1 MGTSSRTIAVIAA
14 ISTIWPNAA
23 LPQGSAG
30 TIGTGTNV
38 AGTTATTGARA
49 AAGATAPAPAQGGLQ
64 FDIGVSSKLTVDDN
78 FQLKQTSTGTSTIWD
93 NRVDL
98 NLSSVTGVQDFSLNG
113 SGVFRYADIPGRS
126 ISGFEDPTIRLRYRL
141 DGVNSRLTL
150 TGRYRFVDREFLDPF
165 QIEQE
170 ETNFNGLYAGGGT
183 VTFKNAALNYVTGIN
198 DPLTFTLDLGHDEK
212 DYDSTAVA
220 SNPRLFDTESD
231 SIDANVS
238 MKVSPLTSLRLSAG
252 LTDYSA
258 NDPNQTR
265 RKTTDYAI
273 GVVQD
278 INPVLVL
285 DAQVGYTE
293 VETDTVLG
301 TRRRDGATGAVTL
314 TQTLPNG
321 SVFAAL
327 DSALNQNG
335 TRTTLRFGRDL
346 QLPLGN
352 LRASVGGTKTP
363 GGDTYV
369 VATVAYSRQLKSSDI
384 TVSLNRAVSTNN
396 INEDVLDT
404 RLTVGYGYE
413 IDANSRINLALNWGR
428 SESAGIGAAPTI
440 ERTTLRASYSRDLT
454 QDWAMTGGV
463 QLRKRTDS
471 TPGVGDADSNSVFLS
486 LDRTFNFRP

>member
-1 MGTSSRTIAVIAA
+1 MGTSSKTIAAIAA

-30 TIGTGTNV
+30 AIGTGTNV
-38 AGTTATTGARA
+38 AGTTASTGTNTVTATTA
-49 AAGATAPAPAQGGLQ
+49 ATPAQGGLT
-64 FDIGVSSKLTVDDN
+64 FDIGIGSKLSVDDN
-78 FQLKQTSTGTSTIWD
+78 FQLKQTSPGTSTVWD
-93 NRVDL
+93 NRLDF
-98 NLSSVTGVQDFSLNG
+98 NLGSVTGVQDFSLTG

-126 ISGFEDPTIRLRYRL
+126 ISGFEDPTVRLRYRL
-141 DGVNSRLTL
+141 DGVNSQLTL
-150 TGRYRFVDREFLDPF
+150 TGRYRHVDREFLDPF

-183 VTFKNAALNYVTGIN
+183 VTFKNAALGYVIGIN
-198 DPLTFTLDLGHDEK
+198 DPLTFTLNLSHDEK
-212 DYDSTAVA
+212 DYDATAVA

-231 SIDANVS
+231 SIDANVA
-238 MKVSPLTSLRLSAG
+238 MKLSPVTSLRFSAG

-258 NDPNQTR
+258 NDLVQTQR
-265 RKTTDYAI
+265 QTTDFAV
-273 GVVQD
+273 GVVRD

-293 VETDTVLG
+293 VETDTIFG
-301 TRRRDGATGAVTL
+301 TTRRDGATGAVTL

-321 SVFAAL
+321 SIFGSL
-327 DSALNQNG
+327 DSTLNQNG
-335 TRTTLRFGRDL
+335 SRTTLRFGRDL

-369 VATVAYSRQLKSSDI
+369 VATVAYDRQLKTSDI
-384 TVSLNRAVSTNN
+384 SVSLNRSVSTNN
-396 INEDVLDT
+396 VNEDVLDT

-413 IDANSRINLALNWGR
+413 IDANSRFDLALNWGR

-463 QLRKRTDS
+463 QLRYRNDS
-471 TPGVGDADSNSVFLS
+471 TPGVGDAQSNSVFLS

>member
-30 TIGTGTNV
+30 AIGTGTTGT
-38 AGTTATTGARA
+38 AATTGTTAGTMATGTA
-49 AAGATAPAPAQGGLQ
+49 APARGGLQ
-64 FDIGVSSKLTVDDN
+64 FDIGISSKLTVDDN
-78 FQLKQTSTGTSTIWD
+78 FQLQTTSSGTSTIWD
-93 NRVDL
+93 NRLDFD
-98 NLSSVTGVQDFSLNG
+98 LSSVTGVQDFSLTG

-126 ISGFEDPTIRLRYRL
+126 ISGFEDPTVRLRYRR
-141 DGVNSRLTL
+141 DGVNSQMTL
-150 TGRYRFVDREFLDPF
+150 TGRFRHVDREFLDPF

-170 ETNFNGLYAGGGT
+170 ETNFNGFYAGGGT

-198 DPLTFTLDLGHDEK
+198 DPLTFTLDLAHDEK
-212 DYDSTAVA
+212 DYDAAAIA
-220 SNPRLFDTESD
+220 SNIRLFDTETD
-231 SIDANVS
+231 SIDANVA
-238 MKVSPLTSLRLSAG
+238 MKLSPVTSLRFSAG

-258 NDPNQTR
+258 EDTNRTERQ
-265 RKTTDYAI
+265 TTDYAI

-293 VETDTVLG
+293 VETDTILG
-301 TRRRDGATGAVTL
+301 TTRRDGTTGAVTL

-321 SVFAAL
+321 SAFASL
-327 DSALNQNG
+327 DSTLNQNG

-352 LRASVGGTKTP
+352 LSASVGGIKTP

-369 VATVAYSRQLKSSDI
+369 IATVAYSRQLKSSDI
-384 TVSLNRAVSTNN
+384 SVSLNRSVSTNN

-413 IDANSRINLALNWGR
+413 INNDSRIALALNWGR

-463 QLRKRTDS
+463 QLRHRSDS
-471 TPGVGDADSNSVFLS
+471 SIAGDSESNSVFLS